1 MTTEFI
7 YQSFELRD
15 MMKGQTVQKNA
26 KAKIFKLS
34 TGETLKLTSR
44 ERKIAASWFW
54 VMRSYKNWRANWENK
69 LAYSFL

>member
-1 MTTEFI
+1 MTTQFI
-7 YQSFELRD
+7 YQCSELRE
-15 MMKGQTVQKNA
+15 MMKAPVIQKNA

-54 VMRSYKNWRANWENK
+54 VMRSYKNWRVKWENK

>member
-7 YQSFELRD
+7 YQSSELRD
-15 MMKGQTVQKNA
+15 MMKEPVIQKNA
-26 KAKIFKLS
+26 KAKPFKLS
-34 TGETLKLTSR
+34 TGEVLKLTSR

-54 VMRSYKNWRANWENK
+54 IARSYKNWRFNWENK